1 MSKKFKNI
9 ENDEAFKN
17 FKLED
22 YMPSMPEHKQEENS
36 SVAAAEEEEE
46 EPIAEAGGLFPVLDE
61 PDITAVQVAV
71 SNTRIHEQATEVESD
86 DEVAE
91 TAIDT
96 DGIPVERTI
105 TRRISSK
112 QRRLSLDEYRATY
125 LQVPKITDRKP
136 VFVSGEVR
144 DRLDEIVRRLGGRG
158 MSVSGLIENLA
169 RQHLSAYGN
178 DIDQWRK
185 L

>member
-22 YMPSMPEHKQEENS
+22 YMPSMPEHKPEEVSSAVEQEPVE
-36 SVAAAEEEEE
+36 
-46 EPIAEAGGLFPVLDE
+46 EAGSLFPVLDE
-61 PDITAVQVAV
+61 PDTIVA
-71 SNTRIHEQATEVESD
+71 SDSEAKEATTDMD
-86 DEVAE
+86 D
-91 TAIDT
+91 
-96 DGIPVERTI
+96 IPVERTI
-105 TRRISSK
+105 ARRISSK

-169 RQHLSAYGN
+169 RQHLSSYEN

>member
-22 YMPSMPEHKQEENS
+22 YMPSMPKHEPEESSSAVEQEPVE
-36 SVAAAEEEEE
+36 
-46 EPIAEAGGLFPVLDE
+46 EAGSLFPALDE
-61 PDITAVQVAV
+61 PDAAAVMVAV
-71 SNTRIHEQATEVESD
+71 SDTRIHEQVTEAESE
-86 DEVAE
+86 DEAQE
-91 TAIDT
+91 TVTDT
-96 DGIPVERTI
+96 GNIPMERTI
-105 TRRISSK
+105 ARRISSK

-144 DRLDEIVRRLGGRG
+144 DGLDEIVRRLGGRG

-169 RQHLSAYGN
+169 RQHLSFYEN

>member
-22 YMPSMPEHKQEENS
+22 YMPSMPKHEPEESS
-36 SVAAAEEEEE
+36 SVTEQ
-46 EPIAEAGGLFPVLDE
+46 EPVVEAGNLFPVLDE
-61 PDITAVQVAV
+61 LETSEGSDNETKRIEADNV
-71 SNTRIHEQATEVESD
+71 S
-86 DEVAE
+86 
-91 TAIDT
+91 
-96 DGIPVERTI
+96 VERTI
-105 TRRISSK
+105 ARRISSK
-112 QRRLSLDEYRATY
+112 QRRLSLDEYRATF
-125 LQVPKITDRKP
+125 LRVPKIADRKP

-169 RQHLSAYGN
+169 RQHMEAYREY
-178 DIDQWRK
+178 IEQWRK

>member
-22 YMPSMPEHKQEENS
+22 YMPSMPEHKSEEVSSAVEQEPVE
-36 SVAAAEEEEE
+36 
-46 EPIAEAGGLFPVLDE
+46 EAGSLFPVLDE
-61 PDITAVQVAV
+61 SDTSAVPVAV
-71 SNTRIHEQATEVESD
+71 SDTCIHEQVTGAESD
-86 DEVAE
+86 GEVQE
-91 TAIDT
+91 TVTDT
-96 DGIPVERTI
+96 GNTPVERTI
-105 TRRISSK
+105 ARRISSK

-125 LQVPKITDRKP
+125 LQVPKIADRKP

-169 RQHLSAYGN
+169 RQHLSSYEN

>member
-22 YMPSMPEHKQEENS
+22 YMPSMPEHKSEEVSSAVEQEPVE
-36 SVAAAEEEEE
+36 
-46 EPIAEAGGLFPVLDE
+46 EAGSLFPVLDE
-61 PDITAVQVAV
+61 PDTSAVLVAV
-71 SNTRIHEQATEVESD
+71 SDTRTHEQETSVGSDNEVQ
-86 DEVAE
+86 E
-91 TAIDT
+91 TVT
-96 DGIPVERTI
+96 DGDDIPVERTI
-105 TRRISSK
+105 ARRISSK

-125 LQVPKITDRKP
+125 LRVPKIADRKP

-158 MSVSGLIENLA
+158 MSASGLIENLA
-169 RQHLSAYGN
+169 RLHIEAYRE
-178 DIDQWRK
+178 DIEQWRK

>member
-22 YMPSMPEHKQEENS
+22 YMPSMPKHEPEESS
-36 SVAAAEEEEE
+36 SVTEQ
-46 EPIAEAGGLFPVLDE
+46 EPVVEAGNLFPVLDE
-61 PDITAVQVAV
+61 PETSAVLVAV
-71 SNTRIHEQATEVESD
+71 SDTRIHKQVTGAESD
-86 DEVAE
+86 DEAQEAV
-91 TAIDT
+91 TDT
-96 DGIPVERTI
+96 GNTPVERTI
-105 TRRISSK
+105 ARRISSK

-125 LQVPKITDRKP
+125 LRVPKIADRKP

-169 RQHLSAYGN
+169 RQHLLSYEN